1 MEHDPVVTVD
11 HVTFS
16 YDGSPAIEDV
26 SLRVERDDF
35 VAIIGPNGG
44 GKTTLLRIMLG
55 LLIPQTGTVK
65 VFGQPP
71 HMVRTRIGY
80 MPQYASLDLKFP
92 VNVMD
97 VVLLGRLG
105 KTRGFGPFSHVDK
118 EAAQKAL
125 EELELLDLKNR
136 PFSRLSGGQR
146 QRALIAR
153 AIVGDPELLLLDEPT
168 ASLDAQ
174 VEAEFYEL
182 LRKLNERL
190 TIVMVSHD
198 LGVVSKYV
206 KNVVCVKLRAVSHP
220 TDKMSGDMLKD
231 IYGSDMCIVR
241 HDQEVHAHEVHRD
254 E

>member
-1 MEHDPVVTVD
+1 MEHEPIVTMD

-16 YDGSPAIEDV
+16 YGGSPAIEDV

-44 GKTTLLRIMLG
+44 GKTTLIRIMLG
-55 LLIPQTGTVK
+55 LLVPQAGEVK
-65 VFGQPP
+65 VFGQSP

-92 VNVMD
+92 VNVTD

-105 KTRGFGPFSHVDK
+105 KTRGFGPFARSDRQ
-118 EAAQKAL
+118 AARRAL
-125 EELELLDLKNR
+125 EEMEIGDLANR

-146 QRALIAR
+146 QRSLIAR

-182 LRKLNERL
+182 LRKLNQRL

-198 LGVVSKYV
+198 LGVVSRYV

-220 TDKMSGDMLKD
+220 TEKMSGDMLKD
-231 IYGSDMCIVR
+231 IYGSDMCLVR
-241 HDQEVHAHEVHRD
+241 HDQVHPHEVHHD